1 MRRVRT
7 LSLFT
12 LGTAQWGQSYGI
24 SNKTGKPEKSE
35 IESML
40 GFATLS
46 DITII
51 DTART
56 YGLSEKVIGEILKT
70 RPDNKFRII
79 TKLSPDVY
87 EQGVSEKD
95 TITKVKIS
103 IQESIKALQ
112 VEKLDT
118 LLLHRGFHRSIMS
131 GIIWETLKGLQNSG
145 VISKIG
151 ISAVNPEEALEAI
164 CDPSVEVIQ
173 VASSL
178 LDQRLIRDGF
188 FDKALKQ
195 NREVFVRSVYLQGVA
210 FLDPNRLPGHL
221 KPLAPTLNSIQILS
235 QDLHVKPEEI
245 WLHFARS
252 ISAKNLVLGTE
263 SLSQLMS
270 NFDIMNKPISAEVEE
285 FSSKIPQFDAALLD
299 PSLWKL

>member
-1 MRRVRT
+1 

-12 LGTAQWGQSYGI
+12 LGSAQWGQSYGI
-24 SNKTGKPEKSE
+24 SNKTGKPKKSE
-35 IESML
+35 IERML
-40 GFATLS
+40 DFAALS
-46 DITII
+46 NISTI

-56 YGLSEKVIGEILKT
+56 YGLSEKLIGEILKT
-70 RPDNKFRII
+70 RPNNEFRII
-79 TKLSPDVY
+79 TKLSPDIY

-95 TITKVKIS
+95 TVIKVEIS
-103 IQESIKALQ
+103 VQESIKALQ

-118 LLLHRGFHRSIMS
+118 LLLHHGFHRSVMS
-131 GIIWETLKGLQNSG
+131 GTIWETLKGLQNSG

-151 ISAVNPEEALEAI
+151 ISAINPEEALEAL
-164 CDPSVEVIQ
+164 CDPSVEVLQ

-178 LDQRLIRDGF
+178 LDQRLIRNGF
-188 FDKALKQ
+188 FEKALKQ

-221 KPLAPTLNSIQILS
+221 KPLAPILNSIQTLS

-263 SLSQLMS
+263 SLNQLMS
-270 NFDIMNKPISAEVEE
+270 NFEIMSKPISAAVEE
-285 FSSKIPQFDAALLD
+285 FSNEIPQFDDALLD
-299 PSLWKL
+299 PSLWKF

>member
-1 MRRVRT
+1 

-12 LGTAQWGQSYGI
+12 LGSAQWGQSYGI
-24 SNKTGKPEKSE
+24 SNTTGKPEKSE
-35 IESML
+35 IERML
-40 GFATLS
+40 SFAALS
-46 DITII
+46 NISTI

-56 YGLSEKVIGEILKT
+56 YGLSEKLIGEILKA
-70 RPDNKFRII
+70 RPDNKFRVI

-87 EQGVSEKD
+87 EQGLSEKD
-95 TITKVKIS
+95 TVVKVKIS
-103 IQESIKALQ
+103 IRESIRALQ

-118 LLLHRGFHRSIMS
+118 LLLHHGFHRSVIS

-145 VISKIG
+145 EISKIG
-151 ISAVNPEEALEAI
+151 ISAKNPEEALEAL
-164 CDPSVEVIQ
+164 CDPSVEVLQ

-178 LDQRLIRDGF
+178 LDQRLVRNGF

-210 FLDPNRLPGHL
+210 FLDPNRLSGHL
-221 KPLAPTLNSIQILS
+221 KPLAPILNSIQIFS

-252 ISAKNLVLGTE
+252 ISAKNLILGTE
-263 SLSQLMS
+263 SLDQLMS
-270 NFDIMNKPISAEVEE
+270 NFEIMNKPISAAVEE
-285 FSSKIPQFDAALLD
+285 FSSKIPQFDDALLD